1 MPDPHALVMFVAAGL
16 LLNITPG
23 PDVLYIVG
31 RSLSQ
36 GRAAGVTSAVGIAA
50 GCVVHIAAAAVGL
63 SALMLTWPLAYD
75 IVRYVGAGYLIWLGA
90 GALRSR
96 PGALHVPG
104 LERVSLGLIFRQ
116 GMVTNILNPKVALFF
131 LAFLPQFTDAARGS
145 LAVQFVLLGVIF
157 VGNGLLVCLAYA
169 FAASW
174 LGEWL
179 RTRAGL
185 STWLNRATGV
195 LFISIGVGLALGDR
209 R

>member
-50 GCVVHIAAAAVGL
+50 GCLVHIAAAALGL

-90 GALRSR
+90 GALRSGA
-96 PGALHVPG
+96 GALHVPG
-104 LERVSLGLIFRQ
+104 LERVSLGLAFRQ

-131 LAFLPQFTDAARGS
+131 LAFVPQFTDAARGS
-145 LAVQFVLLGVIF
+145 LAVQFVLLGFIF

-169 FAASW
+169 CAASW

-179 RTRAGL
+179 KTRAGL

-195 LFISIGVGLALGDR
+195 LFISIGVRLALGDR